1 MIVKKL
7 REQKHWSQEQLSI
20 LSGISIRTIQRIE
33 SGNRASLESLKSLAA
48 VFDTDIETLQK
59 EIIVIDKST
68 EEWKAKP
75 LWLRLNLV
83 GIRRRSHLIFVEQSF
98 AVLGLLAWLG
108 GVFFEQAL
116 LPFAPALF
124 FSAYIAAYTVRKGDK
139 DKVW

>member
-1 MIVKKL
+1 MVKKL

-59 EIIVIDKST
+59 EIIVIDKNT

-75 LWLRLNLV
+75 WWLRFNLF
-83 GIRRRSHLIFVEQSF
+83 GIRRRENLILIEKLCLLVG
-98 AVLGLLAWLG
+98 LGLWGWGFFDPHITTLAP
-108 GVFFEQAL
+108 VAFIC
-116 LPFAPALF
+116 
-124 FSAYIAAYTVRKGDK
+124 AYLNAWTVRKGDR
-139 DKVW
+139 DKIW